1 MGSVTRFAA
10 LNTKVH
16 ALESHFLSQADYLLL
31 INLHSYEEV
40 IEALKTQTVY
50 KAVFDAHSGQN
61 LSIGV
66 TEALFRRYTFTQYE
80 KLVHYL
86 HNEDRRTFKILFMRF
101 EIESLKWIIRS
112 IYRGESLVGIE
123 EKLMVSKIFSKL
135 NYEALSTCDTL
146 AAVIIQLKGTG
157 YDKILEPYINED
169 PKRMLFYM
177 EMNLDRVY
185 FKALLKQFGKLKG
198 TDRKYNEQLLG
209 INVDFLNLQWIFRGL
224 RYYKVSS
231 EELFNYSLLGGKYIN
246 MTLLKAL
253 CYSQGDES
261 FIEIVK
267 GTRYAFLFG
276 NAATLEIYMEREME
290 VFMYRQFLKLMKQ
303 SQMSILT
310 PIGYMHKLEYEL
322 RDIFSI
328 LEAKRYNM
336 DAEKVKMFLIRSF
349 ED

>member
-16 ALESHFLSQADYLLL
+16 ALESKFLSQADYLLL
-31 INLHSYEEV
+31 LQLNTYEEV
-40 IEALKTQTVY
+40 VEALKTQTVY
-50 KAVFDAHSGQN
+50 KAVFDAHPGED
-61 LSIGV
+61 LSIGAI
-66 TEALFRRYTFTQYE
+66 EALFRRYTFTQYE

-86 HNEDRRTFKILFMRF
+86 HNEDRKTFKILFMRF
-101 EIESLKWIIRS
+101 EVESLKWIIRS

-135 NYEALSTCDTL
+135 NYEALSTCDSL
-146 AAVIIQLKGTG
+146 ASVIQQLKGTG
-157 YDKILEPYINED
+157 YDKVLEPYVNED

-198 TDRKYNEQLLG
+198 TDRTYNETLLG

-224 RYYKVSS
+224 RYYKVSA
-231 EELFNYSLLGGKYIN
+231 EELFNYSLMGGKYIN
-246 MTLLKAL
+246 LSLLKSL
-253 CYSQGDES
+253 CYTQGDES

-267 GTRYAFLFG
+267 STRYAFLFN

-303 SQMSILT
+303 SHMSILT

-328 LEAKRYNM
+328 LEAKRYSM
-336 DAEKVKMFLIRSF
+336 DAEKVKSFLIREF
-349 ED
+349 D